1 MPVLLI
7 APGTGTG
14 QEGNCAAISEGTHRN
29 LPTNSCRCM
38 CQIEYLAAC
47 HVYWQQY
54 WEPSVMH
61 TVMAALSYHLYSL
74 ALALSPG
81 QPGTFAALGYTQQ
94 LMGHLPEAIEAYHS
108 ALAIRPDD
116 SFTVD
121 MLNAALE
128 EYSRADL

>member
-1 MPVLLI
+1 MPLASPLLH
-7 APGTGTG
+7 A
-14 QEGNCAAISEGTHRN
+14 CVSRTHQTH
-29 LPTNSCRCM
+29 LLCRL
-38 CQIEYLAAC
+38 Q
-47 HVYWQQY
+47 
-54 WEPSVMH
+54 
-61 TVMAALSYHLYSL
+61 LYSL